1 VTAQRRKPPLGVR
14 GRPSDLAR
22 LAGATLTTIAWLAF
36 SSIAM
41 AASPGPTEGPAG
53 DPRSSGQGPGLVGD
67 PAFALVAVLA
77 IGIGSVLVTLAW
89 VRLTAR
95 RSG

>member
-1 VTAQRRKPPLGVR
+1 MGIVSGVI
-14 GRPSDLAR
+14 
-22 LAGATLTTIAWLAF
+22 TWVV
-36 SSIAM
+36 M
-41 AASPGPTEGPAG
+41 AASVLAASPSPAGAGGG

-77 IGIGSVLVTLAW
+77 IGVGTVAVTLLY

-95 RSG
+95 RGD